1 MIFDQPLCPK
11 CGCPPRFVLSRRLVK
26 EWVQIDP
33 KTGEAKSMAFTLIPL
48 TKKEKAEAPAQGGGT
63 ATLECGGGHKWES
76 SF

>member
-48 TKKEKAEAPAQGGGT
+48 TKKEKAEASGGGT
-63 ATLECGGGHKWES
+63 ATLECGLGHKWES

>member
-48 TKKEKAEAPAQGGGT
+48 TKKEKAEASEGGT